1 MLSGRLNKN
10 NLSNKVK
17 IAHVQLLP
25 LLTGVQN
32 VTLSELCNLSDNF
45 EKHVICQSKGPLTKV
60 CHEQGYK
67 YHTIPSLIRNISPL
81 QDLKSFYHLYKLF
94 KENKFDIV
102 HTHSS
107 KTGVLGRLAAKLAK
121 VPVIVHT
128 VHGFPFDSTNNKVL
142 RGFYAL
148 LEVAGAL
155 VSDKII
161 CLHEDD
167 KNICIKKLGIRDD
180 KIKVLR
186 NGVDLCRFFPADP
199 SSKSSIKQELGID
212 DNQLVVGMIGR
223 LWEQK
228 NPHALVSSAIDLLK
242 KRNDVV
248 FVFIGEGELEAEL
261 KLRARAYQ
269 QHIRFLGWRND
280 TESILRAFD
289 IFCLPSKWEGMPLA
303 IIEAMA
309 SGLPCV
315 VSDIPGNK
323 HLIEHGKN
331 GSLFSLLRET
341 ELTSCLSELLGNQ
354 EVRAEMGRINIE
366 ISSEQHDVVSR
377 TCVLEKLYEQEL
389 VNKSKG

>member
-1 MLSGRLNKN
+1 MLSGKVDKNILN
-10 NLSNKVK
+10 NKVK

-32 VTLSELCNLSDNF
+32 VTLSELFNLSDKF
-45 EKHVICQSKGPLTKV
+45 EKHVICQSEGPLTKV
-60 CHEQGYK
+60 CHERGYK

-81 QDLKSFYHLYKLF
+81 QDLKSFYHLYKCF

-128 VHGFPFDSTNNKVL
+128 VHGFPFDSTKNKIL
-142 RGFYAL
+142 RGIYAL
-148 LEVAGAL
+148 LELAGAL

-167 KNICIKKLGIRDD
+167 KNICIKKLGIPDN
-180 KIKVLR
+180 KIEVLR
-186 NGVDLCRFFPADP
+186 NGVDLCRFFPADS
-199 SSKSSIKQELGID
+199 SSKNSIKQELGISE
-212 DNQLVVGMIGR
+212 NQLVVGMIGR

-228 NPHALVSSAIDLLK
+228 NPHALISSAIDLLQN
-242 KRNDVV
+242 RDDVV
-248 FVFIGEGELEAEL
+248 FLFIGEGELESEL
-261 KLRARAYQ
+261 KLRARSYDK
-269 QHIRFLGWRND
+269 HIRFLGWRND
-280 TESILRAFD
+280 TERILRVFD

-341 ELTSCLSELLGNQ
+341 ELTPCLSELLDSQ
-354 EVRAEMGRINIE
+354 EVRVEMGRINVE
-366 ISSEQHDVVSR
+366 ISSKQHDVVNR
-377 TCVLEKLYEQEL
+377 TCVLERLYEQEL
-389 VNKSKG
+389 INKL